1 MTLPRLF
8 ALSLESRR
16 NRPALEWAGETVTFG
31 EIDARSNRLAREL
44 LRRGLAAGDR
54 LAVYLPNRPEYI
66 DLFIACTKIGV
77 VFVPINVLYREREAG
92 HILRDAAPRALV
104 LDGSP
109 PSTEPVPHWSVDDLT
124 MSASTQ
130 PADALPTLT
139 HGDHPACIIYTSG
152 TTGLAKG
159 AVLTHNNLAANA
171 ANIVTCWQITESDR
185 HLLALPLF
193 HVHGLGNGIHSWLA
207 TGGLL
212 RLLPRFDHTT
222 AAAEF
227 LDFAPTLFFGVPTM
241 YVRMLEMPEDV
252 ARRIGRTARLF
263 VSGSAPLASAV
274 FAEFERRFGHR
285 ILERYGMS
293 ETLMLL
299 GNPYAG
305 ERRPGT
311 VGHPFPGVS
320 VRIADR
326 SGADVADGETGE
338 LLVRSPAL
346 CAGYWNR
353 PDATAAAMRDG
364 WFHTGDLGVRGEG
377 GYVTLQGRAHELII
391 SGGFN
396 IYPREVEE
404 VLAEHGDVAEVAVVG
419 VADTL
424 RGEVPVAF
432 VVPHASSTM
441 DGASLDAHCRERL
454 ASFKVPKHFVAVAT
468 LPRTA
473 LGKIQKG
480 ELLAAWNRESGR

>member
-8 ALSLESRR
+8 ALSLQGRR
-16 NRPALEWAGETVTFG
+16 DRPALEWAGQTRTFG
-31 EIDARSNRLAREL
+31 EIDVRSNRLAREL
-44 LRRGLAAGDR
+44 LARGLSAGDR
-54 LAVYLPNRPEYI
+54 LAVYLSNRPEYI
-66 DLFIACTKIGV
+66 DLFLACAKAGI
-77 VFVPINVLYREREAG
+77 VFVPINILYKEREAG

-104 LDGSP
+104 LEGLP
-109 PSTEPVPHWSVDDLT
+109 PSTETVPLWSIDDLT
-124 MSASTQ
+124 AAATVHS
-130 PADALPTLT
+130 PDALPDKAHDDL
-139 HGDHPACIIYTSG
+139 PACIIYTSG
-152 TTGLAKG
+152 TTGPAKG

-171 ANIVTCWQITESDR
+171 ANIVSCWQITDSDR
-185 HLLALPLF
+185 QLLALPLF
-193 HVHGLGNGIHSWLA
+193 HVHGLGNGVHSWLVS
-207 TGGLL
+207 GCRL
-212 RLLPRFDHTT
+212 RLLPRFDHAT

-227 LDFAPTLFFGVPTM
+227 LDFVPTLFFGVPTM
-241 YVRMLEMPEDV
+241 FVRLLEIDEEA
-252 ARRIGRTARLF
+252 ARRIGRAARLF
-263 VSGSAPLASAV
+263 VSGSAPLAPAV
-274 FAEFERRFGHR
+274 FSEFERRFGHR

-320 VRIADR
+320 VRIVDR

-338 LLVRSPAL
+338 LLVRSAAL

-353 PDATAAAMRDG
+353 ADATASAMQDG
-364 WFHTGDLGVRGEG
+364 WFHTGDLGVRGDG

-404 VLAEHGDVAEVAVVG
+404 VLAEHDAVAEVAVVG
-419 VADTL
+419 VADSL

-432 VVPHASSTM
+432 VVPQTASHVN
-441 DGASLDAHCRERL
+441 GAELDAYCRERL
-454 ASFKVPKHFVAVAT
+454 ASFKVPRHFVAVAS

-473 LGKIQKG
+473 LGKVQKG
-480 ELLAAWNRESGR
+480 ELLAAWDGGRGL

>member
-16 NRPALEWAGETVTFG
+16 NRRALECAGETVTFG

-54 LAVYLPNRPEYI
+54 LGVYLPNRPEYI
-66 DLFIACTKIGV
+66 DLFIACTKIGL
-77 VFVPINVLYREREAG
+77 VFVPINILYREREAG

-109 PSTEPVPHWSVDDLT
+109 PSSEPVPQWSIDDLT
-124 MSASTQ
+124 MSAAAQ
-130 PADALPTLT
+130 PADALPPLS

-222 AAAEF
+222 AAEEF

-252 ARRIGRTARLF
+252 AHRIGRT
-263 VSGSAPLASAV
+263 
-274 FAEFERRFGHR
+274 
-285 ILERYGMS
+285 
-293 ETLMLL
+293 T
-299 GNPYAG
+299 
-305 ERRPGT
+305 
-311 VGHPFPGVS
+311 
-320 VRIADR
+320 
-326 SGADVADGETGE
+326 
-338 LLVRSPAL
+338 
-346 CAGYWNR
+346 
-353 PDATAAAMRDG
+353 
-364 WFHTGDLGVRGEG
+364 
-377 GYVTLQGRAHELII
+377 
-391 SGGFN
+391 
-396 IYPREVEE
+396 
-404 VLAEHGDVAEVAVVG
+404 
-419 VADTL
+419 
-424 RGEVPVAF
+424 
-432 VVPHASSTM
+432 
-441 DGASLDAHCRERL
+441 
-454 ASFKVPKHFVAVAT
+454 
-468 LPRTA
+468 
-473 LGKIQKG
+473 
-480 ELLAAWNRESGR
+480 